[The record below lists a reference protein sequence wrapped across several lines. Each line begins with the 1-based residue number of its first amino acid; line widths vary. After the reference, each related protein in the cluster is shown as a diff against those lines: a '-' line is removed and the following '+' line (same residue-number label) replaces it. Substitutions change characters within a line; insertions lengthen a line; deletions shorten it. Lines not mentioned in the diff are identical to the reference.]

1 MSDGKQPALAKSFTF
16 SFYTMTSIVSSF
28 LPLYFD
34 TVGYSKVQIGML
46 YAIGPMI
53 GIVSNLLWGYLSDKW
68 GTIRK
73 VMLLLLLGQIAM
85 APIIFHVHAFAVLYV
100 CMAVFFFFQQPMISV
115 NDSQLLL
122 LSSQSGRS
130 YASFRVFGSIGF
142 AAASFAFG
150 LILKMT
156 GAGGTQ
162 YLAYASVL
170 SSLAIMLA
178 MKDVRGGGGR
188 FKPVEFRTIARI
200 VSSPKFVRFL
210 AVILI
215 ISFAHRINDG
225 FLALYL
231 RQLHASDAVVGYAWT
246 ASALSEIPMFFFLSK
261 YGHKFKELPLLAL
274 ASVMY
279 FIRYLI
285 MSFIT
290 DPAWAVLIQTMH
302 SVTFGIFLFTAIRY
316 VQLAVPDEFRAS
328 GQAIFA
334 VTWSSLA
341 GLLSGT
347 IGGYVFDAWGGQW
360 LYRLGSVMA
369 FVAAIGFLAAHWLE
383 EREPKSLAQ
392 RKS

>member
-1 MSDGKQPALAKSFTF
+1 MSDGSQQALAKSFTF
-16 SFYTMTSIVSSF
+16 SFFTMTAITASF

-34 TVGYSKVQIGML
+34 SVGYSKVQIGML

-73 VMLLLLLGQIAM
+73 VMLLLLLGQLVM
-85 APIIFHVHAFAVLYV
+85 APIVFHLHAFAVLYV
-100 CMAVFFFFQQPMISV
+100 CMAVFFFFQQPMTSV

-122 LSSQSGRS
+122 LTTQTGRS

-142 AAASFAFG
+142 AAASLGFG
-150 LILKMT
+150 LILKQT
-156 GAGGTQ
+156 GAGWTQ

-170 SSLAIMLA
+170 SSLSIMLM

-188 FKPVEFRTIARI
+188 FKPVEFRTMGRI

-210 AVILI
+210 ALILI
-215 ISFAHRINDG
+215 MSFAHRMNDG

-246 ASALSEIPMFFFLSK
+246 ASALSEIPVFFFLSK
-261 YGHKFKELPLLAL
+261 YGHKYKELPLLAL
-274 ASVMY
+274 ASTVY
-279 FIRYLI
+279 VIRFLI
-285 MSFIT
+285 MSFIS

-302 SVTFGIFLFTAIRY
+302 SLSFGVFLFTAIRY
-316 VQLAVPDEFRAS
+316 VQQAVPDEFRAS

-334 VTWSSLA
+334 VTWSSIA

-347 IGGYVFDAWGGQW
+347 VGGYVYDVWGGQW
-360 LYRLGSVMA
+360 LYRLGSSLSL
-369 FVAAIGFLAAHWLE
+369 VAAVGFLIVHWLE
-383 EREPKSLAQ
+383 ERETSRAR